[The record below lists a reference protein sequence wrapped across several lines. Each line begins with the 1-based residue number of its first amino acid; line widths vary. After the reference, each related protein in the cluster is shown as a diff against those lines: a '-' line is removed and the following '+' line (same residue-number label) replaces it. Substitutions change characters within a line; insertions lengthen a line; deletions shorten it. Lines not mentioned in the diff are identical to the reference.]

1 MILQDLKNRHLK
13 GENIS
18 FEISNNKRIP
28 NSVKTGNSIIGY
40 ASISTIKAFN
50 KWKET
55 LITNI
60 DSNGC

>member
-1 MILQDLKNRHLK
+1 MILQDLKNRYLK
-13 GENIS
+13 GEIIS
-18 FEISNNKRIP
+18 FEITNHKRIP
-28 NSVKTGNSIIGY
+28 NSVKTSNSIIGN

-55 LITNI
+55 LTTNS